1 MNISTP
7 FSEPFGGVI
16 ARTVQDS
23 SPWWP
28 PTRTKPG
35 AQNVVTVVLD
45 DTGFSHLGCYG
56 STLATPN
63 IDQLAAQG
71 LRYTGFHTTSLCSP
85 SRACLMTGRNHHAV
99 GMRAISNFDTGF
111 PNMRGSIPDS

>member
-1 MNISTP
+1 MNFKTLSR
-7 FSEPFGGVI
+7 EPFDGDI

-56 STLATPN
+56 STLVTPN
-63 IDQLAAQG
+63 IDQLAAHG
-71 LRYTGFHTTSLCSP
+71 LRYTGFHTTSPCSLT
-85 SRACLMTGRNHHAV
+85 RACPSEARHWVKSRPRCVLK
-99 GMRAISNFDTGF
+99 
-111 PNMRGSIPDS
+111 